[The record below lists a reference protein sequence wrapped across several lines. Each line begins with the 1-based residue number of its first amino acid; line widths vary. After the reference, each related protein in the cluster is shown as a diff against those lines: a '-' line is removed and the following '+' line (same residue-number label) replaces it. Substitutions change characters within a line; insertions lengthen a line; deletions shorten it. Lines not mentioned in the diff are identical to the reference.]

1 MGKLLLMALVAALG
15 WLAYSQKPEIQR
27 YIKMKKM

>member
-1 MGKLLLMALVAALG
+1 MGKLLLMALVAGVG
-15 WLAYSQKPEIQR
+15 WLAYNQKPEIQR